1 MKWLIEKSHDRVA
14 LFTFM
19 VVGVL
24 IGSDHSIAAAITML
38 SGALLDGILEA
49 IYESA

>member
-19 VVGVL
+19 VVGIL
-24 IGSDHSIAAAITML
+24 IGSDHLIAAMITIM
-38 SGALLDGILEA
+38 SGAILDGLLET
-49 IYESA
+49 IYDK